1 MTPSTHVTSTKM
13 QRILYASWSCWLPPR
28 VLLPIWFPQL
38 TWMPQLAAAESPP
51 ASRWPWSTQENLGH
65 LIKVLIYWK
74 HQMVPPPCSRIDR
87 HHMHWPHTRI
97 YPGYQNK
104 MWKNQKIRNQS
115 MLYRK
120 RQPRFNGASCG
131 KEKKWS
137 FRHQNNSSDF
147 SNIAYY

>member
-1 MTPSTHVTSTKM
+1 MTPSTHATSTKM

-104 MWKNQKIRNQS
+104 MWKKIRRLGIKAYFIGKDSQDS
-115 MLYRK
+115 MVLAAERK
-120 RQPRFNGASCG
+120 KNEASG
-131 KEKKWS
+131 TKTTLLIS
-137 FRHQNNSSDF
+137 P
-147 SNIAYY
+147 I